1 MKIRRETMLQ
11 EAILEMKA
19 MKLAP
24 SVIRKFYDEGA
35 IMVSDNEQKQYRM
48 PLEDELNL
56 LNEFKTEYPTWLPYL
71 VVRTPHQLA
80 IFAITPE
87 DTEWPRI
94 CQELAF
100 LGMGKS
106 YIYDLSQKKS
116 YGFFHV
122 DFKIEDGLI
131 FRTDD
136 CQETADIIQSIRCP
150 LNELASQMK
159 IA

>member
-1 MKIRRETMLQ
+1 MKIKRETMLQ

-19 MKLAP
+19 MKLTP
-24 SVIRKFYDEGA
+24 SVIRKFYDVGA

-56 LNEFKTEYPTWLPYL
+56 LNEFKTQYPTWLPYL
-71 VVRTPHQLA
+71 VVRTSHQLA

-87 DTEWPRI
+87 DAEWPRI

-100 LGMGKS
+100 LGMGQA
-106 YIYDLSQKKS
+106 YIYDFSQNKS
-116 YGFFHV
+116 YGFFHI
-122 DFKIEDGLI
+122 DFKIEDDLI
-131 FRTDD
+131 FRIDD
-136 CQETADIIQSIRCP
+136 CQETTDIIQAVHCP
-150 LNELASQMK
+150 LNELANQMK